1 MGSKG
6 IIKEEMKDKDLTFE
20 EIVKITGK
28 EVYFQGTNVST
39 RQVVTFHMKQHLIC
53 L

>member
-28 EVYFQGTNVST
+28 KYISG
-39 RQVVTFHMKQHLIC
+39 HKC
-53 L
+53 LN